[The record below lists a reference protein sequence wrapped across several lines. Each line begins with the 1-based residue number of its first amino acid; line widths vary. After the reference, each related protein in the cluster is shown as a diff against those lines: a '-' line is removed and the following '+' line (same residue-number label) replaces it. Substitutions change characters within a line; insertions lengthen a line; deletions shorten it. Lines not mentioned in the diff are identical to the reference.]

1 VGGQACGGG
10 VTDRNMLCA
19 ASQIQHI
26 CEVTLIGLPCAV
38 QQKRIQLPL
47 YLVGFKRIY
56 KRPAQMKKNSSALF
70 TPIGPV
76 SCQRTGSLK
85 HPRSFLL
92 QNQKQLTSSITTHM
106 KGFLLSLVAI
116 AAFSLSS
123 FGQSPEGFK
132 YQAVVRD
139 AGNLIL
145 SSQAVG
151 MQLTIQQG
159 SIGGTAVYTETFA
172 PTTNA
177 YGLVNLEIGS
187 GTSADD
193 FTTIDWAN
201 GPYFMETAVD
211 VTGGTSYSVMG
222 TSQLMSVPYALYAN
236 TSGNGAGPA
245 GADGIDGVDGL
256 AGTNGSDGAT
266 GPQGPTGIDG
276 PAGADGIGIAQTLLI
291 SGDTL
296 FISSGN
302 YILIP
307 GLSLINSF
315 IVEGCTDPT
324 ALNYDASANTDDGS
338 CIAVVNGCTDPLYAE
353 YDASANTDDGS
364 CATLAVNGCT
374 DPTATN
380 YNASANTDDGSC
392 ILLPA
397 NDNCATAEA
406 IACGGSVTGSTSNAT
421 ASGFGGS
428 NGAGSDIWYSFTG
441 TGGVITVSLLGSSF
455 DTYLRVYDA
464 CGGTEVAFND
474 DVSGSELTSAVTFTS
489 VLGTDYKI
497 SCGGYQALTGGVV
510 INLVTIWYLDA
521 DGDNYAIS
529 TTTQCTS
536 PGAGYAMALLPLG
549 DCDDTDVNINPGA
562 PEMPYDGIDNDCNTA
577 TLDDDLDGDGYVNA
591 NDCNDTDAAINPATV
606 WFIGVDTDG
615 DTFFGSTTS
624 LMQCESPGAGYALT
638 EPATL
643 DCDESL
649 ATGASINPGVIEV
662 LANGIDDNCDGQVDE
677 VAVGQLRDGGIVF
690 WVDPADNAHGKVCAL
705 EDAPLLLNWADA
717 NGYCSGYTNSDTG
730 TGVYSNWYL
739 PNKNELQLMY
749 ANLHRFGCATNTPA
763 ASDSG
768 LCATRKGGFSNGYW
782 CSTQVDGYSA
792 WQQYFNNGFVAVALK
807 YGNSR
812 VRAVRPY

>member
-1 VGGQACGGG
+1 
-10 VTDRNMLCA
+10 
-19 ASQIQHI
+19 
-26 CEVTLIGLPCAV
+26 
-38 QQKRIQLPL
+38 
-47 YLVGFKRIY
+47 
-56 KRPAQMKKNSSALF
+56 
-70 TPIGPV
+70 
-76 SCQRTGSLK
+76 
-85 HPRSFLL
+85 
-92 QNQKQLTSSITTHM
+92 
-106 KGFLLSLVAI
+106 
-116 AAFSLSS
+116 
-123 FGQSPEGFK
+123 
-132 YQAVVRD
+132 
-139 AGNLIL
+139 
-145 SSQAVG
+145 
-151 MQLTIQQG
+151 
-159 SIGGTAVYTETFA
+159 
-172 PTTNA
+172 
-177 YGLVNLEIGS
+177 VNLEIGS
-187 GTSADD
+187 GTSTDD
-193 FTTIDWAN
+193 FSTIDWAN

-222 TSQLMSVPYALYAN
+222 TSQLMSVPYAMYAN

-302 YILIP
+302 YIVLP
-307 GLSLINSF
+307 SSAPTLS
-315 IVEGCTDPT
+315 GCTDAT
-324 ALNYDASANTDDGS
+324 AFNYDASANTDDGS
-338 CIAVVNGCTDPLYAE
+338 CIAVVNGCTDPLYTE
-353 YDASANTDDGS
+353 YDASANTDDGSCTTLAVNGCMDPTACNYDDTANVDDASCTYPEYYIPTDHTASTNAPMVMACEAPEGYELADQVCAEEFVVNDPFCLTTDWDLTCQTVYNCCINIPGCTDPEAYNFDPAAGCDDGS

-374 DPTATN
+374 DPTALN
-380 YNASANTDDGSC
+380 YSALANTDDGSC
-392 ILLPA
+392 IFLPA

-406 IACGGSVTGSTSNAT
+406 IACGGSSTGSTSNAT

-428 NGAGSDIWYSFTG
+428 NDDGRDIWYSFTG

-474 DVSGSELTSAVTFTS
+474 DVSDSELTSAVTFTS

-497 SCGGYQALTGGVV
+497 SCGGYQGSAGGVV